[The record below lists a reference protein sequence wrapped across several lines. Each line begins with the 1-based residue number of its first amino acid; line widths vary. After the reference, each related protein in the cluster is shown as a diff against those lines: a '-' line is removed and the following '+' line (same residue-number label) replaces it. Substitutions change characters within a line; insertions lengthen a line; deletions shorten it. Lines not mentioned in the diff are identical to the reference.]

1 MDVTRPATS
10 PDQPHCLNK
19 TPCVSLWR
27 ACVNATV
34 CVQLIEPP
42 HYPSGV
48 EMRHKGTG
56 RADSLL
62 PVSPQLALLDSS
74 FSPQDHI
81 SFRDVLFYC
90 ANALGQIV
98 PLCVTVET
106 P

>member
-10 PDQPHCLNK
+10 PDQPYCLNK
-19 TPCVSLWR
+19 TPCVLLWR
-27 ACVNATV
+27 ACVHATV

-48 EMRHKGTG
+48 EMRHKGAG

-62 PVSPQLALLDSS
+62 PVSRQLALLDSS

-81 SFRDVLFYC
+81 SLRDVLFYC
-90 ANALGQIV
+90 ANAPGQIV
-98 PLCVTVET
+98 PLHVTVET